1 MKIFYG
7 TSNNSIDVTDICLNK
22 LTNNDI
28 ITIPSGDTSRNR
40 YFTDPLIGVSKKIII
55 SLNDELI
62 EFGEFVVVKINT
74 ETNTVCTDEND
85 INEKLKNIHA
95 KLHIKYG
102 SLDEELNEQKMAL
115 RYLTGKEKVLEL
127 GGNIGRNS
135 LLISSIL
142 ENSANLVTLECDN
155 EICDKL
161 KENRDLN
168 NFNFNIENSALSNRK
183 IIQKDWETLP
193 YDIFQKERYV
203 MENITNYQK
212 MSLVEL
218 KSKYN
223 IEFDKPVFDKI
234 SDLEEK
240 VLREDSNTLPKYNLT
255 DGCKLTNT
263 ITLSELKTKY
273 NIDFDTLVLDCEGA
287 FYYILMDM
295 PEILNNIKLLIMEN
309 DYKDIRK
316 KNYIEDV
323 LRKNNF
329 AVDYAEPGGWGPC
342 ADNFYEVW
350 KKLDYV

>member
-155 EICDKL
+155 DICDKL

-212 MSLVEL
+212 ISLVEL

-234 SDLEEK
+234 SELEEK
-240 VLREDSNTLPKYNLT
+240 VLHEDSNTLP
-255 DGCKLTNT
+255 
-263 ITLSELKTKY
+263 KY

-316 KNYIEDV
+316 KNYIEGV